1 MKRVLIV
8 LAAGIALVAAAGAA
22 KSGSKAATYDVT
34 METIEACSCP
44 LFCGC
49 YFNSE
54 PNDPHMCQ
62 FNNVYKFAPGSHY
75 GKVDLA
81 GQKVWA
87 SGDLGPDGL
96 SKGEPSWV
104 MVTFD
109 KQSTKEQK
117 DAITAVFG
125 LVFPV
130 KWRKVDTREDDITW
144 EHHDGNDHAKMGSG
158 MGEVTLK
165 RGQWESTKQPTVIKG
180 LKYFGSD
187 SNDGFVLAKSTHYFH
202 GKDKDTS
209 YDYPQ
214 GDRNGFYIKIHKAG
228 KIEPAQKVAA
238 K

>member
-1 MKRVLIV
+1 MRRALIV
-8 LAAGIALVAAAGAA
+8 LVAGVALVAAVGAA
-22 KSGSKAATYDVT
+22 KSGNRAGTYDVT

-62 FNNVYKFAPGSHY
+62 FNNAYKFTQGSHY
-75 GKVDLA
+75 GKVDLS

-104 MVTFD
+104 TLTFD
-109 KQSTKEQK
+109 KKATPAQR
-117 DAITAVFG
+117 DAIVAVFG
-125 LVFPV
+125 QVFPV

-144 EHHDGNDHAKMGSG
+144 EHNAGNDHAKMGSG
-158 MGEVTLK
+158 MAEVTLK
-165 RGQWESTKQPTVIKG
+165 RGNWEATKQPTVIQG

-187 SNDGFVLAKSTHYFH
+187 SNDGFVLAKGTHYFH
-202 GKDKDTS
+202 GKETT
-209 YDYPQ
+209 YDYT
-214 GDRNGFYIKIHKAG
+214 DRNGFYIRIHKKGA
-228 KIEPAQKVAA
+228 IEAPAKVAS